1 MELYMRGLVVLL
13 LYFLFTIATK
23 FGCCV
28 GHSPKALCREE
39 EREALLSFKRGIHD
53 PSNRLSSWASE
64 ECYNWEGVHCHNT
77 TGIVLKLNLRW
88 DLCQDHG
95 SLGGE
100 ISSSLLD
107 LKHLRYLDL
116 SCNDFGI
123 LNIPKFFG
131 SLSNLRY
138 LNLSTV
144 GFGGVIPHQL
154 GNLSK
159 LHYLDIGNSYYDPR
173 NSLNAED
180 LEWISG
186 LTFLEF
192 LDMSNVNLRKASNW
206 LQVTNKFHSLSEL
219 RLPFCSNIPGP
230 IPSGLCN
237 MTSLRFLDLSYNN
250 FASPIPDWL
259 YHITNLEHLNL
270 ASLYIE
276 SNNFHSMLPND
287 IENLT
292 SITYLDLSY
301 NSLEGDILRFLGNL
315 CTGQLSN
322 MSYDRPGKGLE
333 RLRLRGNKLLGG
345 LSSLSYLNIRENF
358 FNGIMS
364 EKHLANLTSLEEL
377 DASLNLLTLQVSSNW
392 TPPFQLT
399 RLELGSCFLGPQFP
413 AWLQTQKYLRD
424 LNMSYAGISSVIP
437 AWFWTQSYLIVPGDY
452 LPLRV
457 KVAAWSLPPY
467 WRLSETVVM
476 GRGPWLVVVIAC
488 KTHFTLV
495 NDPDNYIRIA
505 HVGYPDILWSGRI
518 YGSRPDVFA
527 LKIRMRVTQ
536 MTMRATCHCKMRATC
551 LGGRGPY
558 LHGWGTSME
567 SSLKHY
573 QGMVRLDIHRVLVL
587 HSNKFKGS
595 IPLELCHLDSLQIL
609 DLGNNN
615 LSGTIPRCF
624 GNFSS
629 MIKQSNSSSPFP
641 FHNARHFDSE
651 STDTATLVMKEVEY
665 EYGNTLG
672 LLVGI
677 DLSSNKFSGEIPEEL
692 TGLHG
697 LIFLNLSNNHLQGK
711 IPVKI
716 GALTSLESLDLS
728 MNRLSGVIAQGT
740 QIQGFS
746 PLSFIGNPKLCGA
759 PLTDGCGEDGKP
771 KGPVPDDDDEEDNG
785 WIDMKWFYLGMPWG
799 FVVGF
804 WAILAPLAFNRAWR
818 YAYFRFLDDMNF
830 NPSNFI
836 GNDGLWA
843 PLTDACAGDYAQQ
856 SQISGNVNEDD
867 EWIEMK
873 WFYLSMP
880 LGSVVGFWPVLGHT

>member
-1 MELYMRGLVVLL
+1 MKKNGKEEEEEKKKRDNEMGSVVLGMGR
-13 LYFLFTIATK
+13 Y
-23 FGCCV
+23 
-28 GHSPKALCREE
+28 R
-39 EREALLSFKRGIHD
+39 
-53 PSNRLSSWASE
+53 
-64 ECYNWEGVHCHNT
+64 GVHCHNT
-77 TGIVLKLNLRW
+77 TGHVLKLNLRW

-116 SCNDFGI
+116 SYNDFGI

-138 LNLSTV
+138 LNLSTAS
-144 GFGGVIPHQL
+144 FGGVIPHQL

-192 LDMSNVNLRKASNW
+192 LDMTN
-206 LQVTNKFHSLSEL
+206 VTNKFHSLSEL

-230 IPSGLCN
+230 IPSGLRN

-276 SNNFHSMLPND
+276 SNNFHGMLPND

-301 NSLEGDILRFLGNL
+301 NSLEGDILRFLGNP
-315 CTGQLSN
+315 CTGQLLN
-322 MSYDRPGKGLE
+322 LSYDRPGKGLE
-333 RLRLRGNKLLGG
+333 RLRLRGNKLLGSFPETLG
-345 LSSLSYLNIRENF
+345 ECKCLEHLDLGKIGFQFICPENF

-437 AWFWTQSYLIVPGDY
+437 AWFWTQSYLSVDLSHNQIIGNIPSLHSFDIYLGSNNFTGPLPQISFDVAKLDLSNNLFCGSLSPMLCRRTDKEVNLLESLDISGNLLSGELPNCWMY
-452 LPLRV
+452 WRELTRLKLGNNNLTGHIPSSMGSLIWLGSLHLRNNHLSGNFPLPL
-457 KVAAWSLPPY
+457 KNCS
-467 WRLSETVVM
+467 S
-476 GRGPWLVVVIAC
+476 LVVVD
-488 KTHFTLV
+488 LG
-495 NDPDNYIRIA
+495 DGEIRYTP
-505 HVGYPDILWSGRI
+505 GL
-518 YGSRPDVFA
+518 
-527 LKIRMRVTQ
+527 M
-536 MTMRATCHCKMRATC
+536 
-551 LGGRGPY
+551 
-558 LHGWGTSME
+558 
-567 SSLKHY
+567 
-573 QGMVRLDIHRVLVL
+573 VLVL
-587 HSNKFKGS
+587 HSNKFKGR

-609 DLGNNN
+609 DLGNDN

-624 GNFSS
+624 
-629 MIKQSNSSSPFP
+629 
-641 FHNARHFDSE
+641 
-651 STDTATLVMKEVEY
+651 
-665 EYGNTLG
+665 
-672 LLVGI
+672 

-692 TGLHG
+692 IGLHG

-716 GALTSLESLDLS
+716 GALTSLESLNLS
-728 MNRLSGVIAQGT
+728 MNRLSGVIPQGT

-818 YAYFRFLDDMNF
+818 YAYFRF

-836 GNDGLWA
+836 GNDGLCGA

-856 SQISGNVNEDD
+856 RQISG
-867 EWIEMK
+867 K
-873 WFYLSMP
+873 YLSMP